1 MSLRPDIVTF
11 WHGPLDN
18 LRRLCLRSQVAAGHK
33 VTIFSFD
40 PIARL
45 PDGVGNAEAEA
56 ILPHSFAERLRPIAD
71 GVWIDRTMLQFSDF
85 FRMRLMAKNSGEN
98 AGLWLDADVLLLK
111 AIEIDPTQPYF
122 AWEGPH
128 QLGNSVLYLPAND
141 PIVAAF
147 EALMAQ
153 DELTPDWLSLRH
165 RLTFMLHKLR
175 GTRRIS
181 EVRLAIY
188 GPAALTA
195 LARRAGEFILCRAR
209 RTKTVLRANEFFAA
223 GPRSRDH
230 RLPYL
235 AKRPRQRS
243 AGAGQPLCLGGRPI
257 RLLRR
262 PHGAWPPTLRH
273 LI

>member
-1 MSLRPDIVTF
+1 LLENAMVLRPDIVTF
-11 WHGPLDN
+11 WHGPLDA

-33 VTIFSFD
+33 VTIYSFD
-40 PIARL
+40 PIAQL

-56 ILPHSFAERLRPIAD
+56 ILPHSFAERLRPITD

-85 FRMRLMAKNSGEN
+85 FRMRLMAKN
-98 AGLWLDADVLLLK
+98 AGSRAANLWLDADVLLLR
-111 AIEIDPTQPYF
+111 AIEIDPAKPYF

-128 QLGNSVLYLPAND
+128 QLGNSVLYLPPSD

-153 DELTPDWLSLRH
+153 DDLTPDWLSLRH

-175 GTRRIS
+175 GTTRIS

-195 LARRAGEFILCRAR
+195 LARRTSELQYALPKKSFYAVHAEPKL
-209 RTKTVLRANEFFAA
+209 FFEPRDFSAQVHDPDIVGFHISPKGRGNQQPSPGSLYAWAA
-223 GPRSRDH
+223 ERF
-230 RLPYL
+230 
-235 AKRPRQRS
+235 K
-243 AGAGQPLCLGGRPI
+243 
-257 RLLRR
+257 
-262 PHGAWPPTLRH
+262 
-273 LI
+273 